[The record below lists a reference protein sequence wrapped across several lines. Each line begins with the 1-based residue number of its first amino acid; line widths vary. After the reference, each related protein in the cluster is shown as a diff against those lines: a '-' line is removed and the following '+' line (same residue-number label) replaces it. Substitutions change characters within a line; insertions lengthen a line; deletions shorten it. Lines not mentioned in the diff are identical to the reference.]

1 MASFNGLLQA
11 EFTPPKT
18 WALSRDLIFRTD
30 DLISDEIALLQK
42 AGIECS
48 DQGEIVVSEGF
59 KTDLASVP
67 RSLWTFLS
75 PWDVA
80 RAAVIHDQL
89 YLACAIYYLSE
100 NMDKATW
107 RKARKVADKV
117 FLLAMNAASPPV
129 SKWKKRAAYYS
140 VRMFGKKAAS
150 VLDDRKLQNIAQI
163 STVSEKL

>member
-1 MASFNGLLQA
+1 MGSFNGFLQA
-11 EFTPPKT
+11 EFTPPQT
-18 WALSRDLIFRTD
+18 WVLSRELIFKTD
-30 DLISDEIALLQK
+30 DLPKEDLEILKDIGIDCNA
-42 AGIECS
+42 AGEVKVPA
-48 DQGEIVVSEGF
+48 EF

-89 YLACAIYYLSE
+89 YLACAVYYLSE

-107 RKARKVADKV
+107 KKARKVADKV

-163 STVSEKL
+163 STGSEKL

>member
-1 MASFNGLLQA
+1 MSEFNGFLQA
-11 EFTPPKT
+11 EYTPPQT
-18 WALSRDLIFRTD
+18 WVLSRELSFKTEELSKEDI
-30 DLISDEIALLQK
+30 EILQ
-42 AGIECS
+42 GIGLNCNTK
-48 DQGEIVVSEGF
+48 GEITVPVEF

-67 RSLWTFLS
+67 RALWTFLS

-89 YLACAIYYLSE
+89 YLACAVYYLSE

-107 RKARKVADKV
+107 KKARKVADKV
-117 FLLAMNAASPPV
+117 FLLAMNAATPPV

-140 VRMFGKKAAS
+140 VRIFGKKAAS

-163 STVSEKL
+163 STGSEKL